1 MKFIMDFGTNMVTT
15 QDLETDRGQESWS
28 GGIVVWNRDGRN
40 GLTTQSF
47 WSVVTK
53 CLETVRKT

>member
-15 QDLETDRGQESWS
+15 QDLCTDRA
-28 GGIVVWNRDGRN
+28 GIVVMCVAGRN

>member
-15 QDLETDRGQESWS
+15 QDLGTDRGQEYWF
-28 GGIVVWNRDGRN
+28 GILVMCVAGRN